1 MRLTTI
7 CAYAAHTLHIRI
19 CVSFISSQVISHSYY
34 TSIFLTFKEEDDDFQ
49 ESRNTY
55 SFIANSHHNGA
66 SFECHTSNRRGEP
79 VAEAQKNALH
89 FRVSCMKFQ
98 AQHIKEDDEI
108 SDAPTEV
115 LILGNSE
122 VRMGESVQIQC
133 RSKESNPAPKIS
145 WLMNGHPVQASGPQE
160 ELEQVIYFC

>member
-1 MRLTTI
+1 
-7 CAYAAHTLHIRI
+7 
-19 CVSFISSQVISHSYY
+19 
-34 TSIFLTFKEEDDDFQ
+34 
-49 ESRNTY
+49 
-55 SFIANSHHNGA
+55 
-66 SFECHTSNRRGEP
+66 
-79 VAEAQKNALH
+79 
-89 FRVSCMKFQ
+89 MKFQ

-145 WLMNGHPVQASGPQE
+145 WLMNGHPVQASSPQE
-160 ELEQVIYFC
+160 ELEQVIYFR